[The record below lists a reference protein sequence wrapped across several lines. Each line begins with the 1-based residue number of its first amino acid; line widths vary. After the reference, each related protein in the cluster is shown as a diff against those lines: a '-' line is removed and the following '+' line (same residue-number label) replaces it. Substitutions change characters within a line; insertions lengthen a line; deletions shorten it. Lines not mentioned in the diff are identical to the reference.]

1 VSSLAR
7 PEKVTFTSGG
17 TKLVGNLYR
26 PTGGAGGPTPAVVV
40 AGTWTSVKEQMATRY
55 AAGLAAAGYTALAFD
70 FSGSGESDGTP
81 RDAENPAAKA
91 VEIAGAAD
99 FLRSLPGV
107 DADRIGGLGVCAG
120 AGYAAV
126 ASTRGAGFRS
136 LAMIAPWLHNAEVLA
151 NLYGGSEVVAGLI
164 ARGEAAAAKYRETGE
179 VDYVPTA
186 SAEDERSP
194 MYGSFDYYL
203 DSSRGAVP
211 QWPNRFA
218 VLSWADWLTF
228 DPIAV
233 APEVTVPTVL
243 VHSREGAIPEGV
255 ERFHAALTA
264 PNELHWLSGDQFA
277 FYDDEPT
284 VTAALDLAT
293 AHFGRTL

>member
-1 VSSLAR
+1 MSSLVR

-26 PTGGAGGPTPAVVV
+26 PTSAAAGPAPAVVV
-40 AGTWTSVKEQMATRY
+40 TGTWTSVKEQMAARY

-81 RDAENPAAKA
+81 RDWENPAGKVA
-91 VEIAGAAD
+91 EIAVAAD
-99 FLRSLPGV
+99 HLRSLPGV

-120 AGYAAV
+120 AGYTAV
-126 ASTRGAGFRS
+126 AAARGAGFRS
-136 LAMIAPWLHNAEVLA
+136 LAMIAPWLHDAEVLA
-151 NLYGGSEVVAGLI
+151 GLYGGSDVVDGLI
-164 ARGEAAAAKYRETGE
+164 ARGEAAARKYRETGE

-186 SAEDERSP
+186 STDDERSP

-218 VLSWADWLTF
+218 VMGWADWLTF

-233 APEVTVPTVL
+233 APEVAVPTVL
-243 VHSREGAIPEGV
+243 VHSREAAIPEGV
-255 ERFHAALTA
+255 DRFHAALTA
-264 PNELHWLSGDQFA
+264 PNELHWLTGGQFD
-277 FYDDEPT
+277 FYDNEPT
-284 VTAALDLAT
+284 VTAALDLAA